1 MKREKKSKLNFNSI
15 KKLYK
20 YIYPYKTRFYIGLIF
35 LLLTSL
41 ASLYFAE
48 LIGEL
53 VKVATE
59 SQKKIDTTAL
69 SLVVLLIAQAVF
81 SYFRI
86 LLFVN
91 VAENALSK
99 LRQDTFNHLIRLPIN
114 FFSKSKVGELNSR
127 ISADII
133 LLQETFTTTFAELFR
148 QIIIIIGGV
157 ICLSF
162 ISIKL
167 TLFMLAVLPAIMILA
182 VYFGKKI
189 KGYSKKVQK
198 EIAESNN
205 IVEETLQ
212 GIRIV
217 KSFTNEAF
225 ESLKYKNVTD
235 QVAQTSILGGKYRG
249 AFASF
254 IILCVFGAIVAVIWF
269 GTTQVYANYLD
280 TGDLVKFSI
289 YTLFIGASVGGLADI
304 YSRIQK
310 AIGASEDLLEI
321 HKLNG
326 ENISESENKT
336 KLEGI
341 LEFKEVCF
349 NYEERTKNQ
358 VLNNISFTARK
369 SENIAIV
376 GPSGAGKSTITSLI
390 LHFHEVIEGK
400 ILIDGKNINDY
411 NINYLR
417 HNIGIVPQDTFLFGG
432 TIQENIAYG
441 KIGANLEEIIEASRK
456 ANAHSFI
463 KEFEDGY
470 NTVVGERGVQLSGG
484 QRQRIAIAR
493 TILKDPSILI
503 LDEATSSLDSE
514 SENQVQ
520 IAINELMKNRTTIV
534 IAHRLSTIKNADKIL
549 VLDNGRIVES
559 GIHSELLNLENG
571 VYNRLSK
578 FQSFIQ

>member
-1 MKREKKSKLNFNSI
+1 MKEKIKRRLNFKSI

-20 YIYPYKTRFYIGLIF
+20 YIYPYRTKFYIGLIF

-41 ASLYFAE
+41 SSLYFAE

-59 SQKKIDTTAL
+59 SQKKINKIAL
-69 SLVVLLIAQAVF
+69 LLVLLLIAQALF

-91 VAENALSK
+91 VAENALAK
-99 LRQDTFNHLIRLPIN
+99 LRQDTFNHLIQLPIS
-114 FFSKSKVGELNSR
+114 FFSKNKIGELNSR

-148 QIIIIIGGV
+148 QIIIITGGI

-167 TLFMLAVLPAIMILA
+167 TLFMLSVLPSIIILA

-189 KGYSKKVQK
+189 KSFSKKVQQ

-225 ESLKYKNVTD
+225 ESLKYKKLTD
-235 QVAQTSILGGKYRG
+235 QVAATSILGGKYRG

-269 GTTQVYANYLD
+269 GTTQIYSKHLD

-310 AIGASEDLLEI
+310 ALGASEDLLSI
-321 HKLNG
+321 HDLKD
-326 ENISESENKT
+326 EDISELNNKI
-336 KLEGI
+336 KLKGS
-341 LEFKEVCF
+341 LEFKKVYF
-349 NYEERTKNQ
+349 NYEERTNQ
-358 VLNNISFTARK
+358 VLNNISFTVKK
-369 SENIAIV
+369 SEKIAIV
-376 GPSGAGKSTITSLI
+376 GASGAGKSTITSLI
-390 LHFHEVIEGK
+390 LNFHKVTQGK

-417 HNIGIVPQDTFLFGG
+417 NNIGIVPQDTFLFGG

-441 KIGANLEEIIEASRK
+441 KIDSTVEEIIEASKK
-456 ANAHSFI
+456 ANSHSFI
-463 KEFEDGY
+463 KKFQDGY
-470 NTVVGERGVQLSGG
+470 NTIVGERGIQLSGG

-549 VLDNGRIVES
+549 VLKNGKIIES
-559 GIHSELLNLENG
+559 GKHSELVKLENG
-571 VYNRLSK
+571 VYNKLSK
-578 FQSFIQ
+578 YQSFIE

>member
-1 MKREKKSKLNFNSI
+1 MKKDKKRKISFNSL

-20 YIYPYKTRFYIGLIF
+20 YIHPYKTSFYIGLVF
-35 LLLTSL
+35 LLLTGF
-41 ASLYFAE
+41 ASLIFPK
-48 LIGEL
+48 L
-53 VKVATE
+53 VGDLVDG
-59 SQKKIDTTAL
+59 SSSSPDKIDQIAIYLFILFT
-69 SLVVLLIAQAVF
+69 AQAIF

-86 LLFVN
+86 VLFVG
-91 VAENALSK
+91 VAEKALSK
-99 LRQDTFNHLIRLPIN
+99 LRQDTFNHLIRLPIS
-114 FFSKSKVGELNSR
+114 FFSNSKVGELNSR
-127 ISADII
+127 ISADIT
-133 LLQETFTTTFAELFR
+133 LLQETFTTTFAEFIR
-148 QIIIIIGGV
+148 QIIIIIGG
-157 ICLSF
+157 IAFLSY

-167 TLFMLAVLPAIMILA
+167 TLFMLAVFPVIIILA
-182 VYFGKKI
+182 VIFGRKI

-198 EIAESNN
+198 EIAQSNN
-205 IVEETLQ
+205 IVEEALQ

-225 ESLKYKNVTD
+225 ENLKYKNKTD
-235 QVAQTSILGGKYRG
+235 EVAKTAIIGGKYRG

-254 IILCVFGAIVAVIWF
+254 IILCVFGSIISVIWF
-269 GTTQVYANYLD
+269 GTKQVHSEGLKM
-280 TGDLVKFSI
+280 GELFSFVL
-289 YTLFIGASVGGLADI
+289 YTVFIGASVGGMADL
-304 YSRIQK
+304 YSKIQK

-321 HKLNG
+321 HELSG
-326 ENISESENKT
+326 EDISESENKT
-336 KLEGI
+336 KLEGV
-341 LEFKEVCF
+341 LEFKEVSF
-349 NYEERTKNQ
+349 NYEERTNNQ
-358 VLNNISFTARK
+358 VLNNINFNVKK

-390 LHFHEVIEGK
+390 LHFHEVTEGE

-432 TIQENIAYG
+432 TIKENIEYG
-441 KIGANLEEIIEASRK
+441 KIGSSKDEIIEASKK

-470 NTVVGERGVQLSGG
+470 NTLVGERGVQLSGG

-534 IAHRLSTIKNADKIL
+534 IAHRLSTTKDADKIL
-549 VLDNGRIVES
+549 VLDKGEIVES
-559 GIHSELLNLENG
+559 GTHFELCNLENG
-571 VYNRLSK
+571 VYNKLSK